1 MKHLIFDSGPLI
13 NFSMNGLLYL
23 LEKLKKDFKGNFL
36 ITKEVKEEIIDYP
49 LTIKKFELGALRL
62 KKLYE
67 DGIISH
73 ANINKKEVEE
83 LRVIRDNLIQIANTT
98 FKTRNRYLHILD
110 KGEAAAL
117 ALSLLMKR
125 RHGEEVPIVIDERTA
140 RMLSEN
146 PGNLRRIFEK
156 KFSTST
162 YAESKN
168 YDFFKNFKIIR
179 SAEIAYIAYKK
190 NFIELKDTRTLDAIL
205 YGLKYRGCSISE
217 EEIEELKRL
226 RLERL

>member
-36 ITKEVKEEIIDYP
+36 ITKEVKEEVIDYP

-62 KKLYE
+62 KKLFE

-73 ANINKKEVEE
+73 ANITKKEVEE
-83 LRVIRDNLIQIANTT
+83 LKIIRDNLIQIANAT
-98 FKTRNRYLHILD
+98 FSINKHLHILD
-110 KGEAAAL
+110 KGEAAAF

-125 RHGEEVPIVIDERTA
+125 KHGKEVPIVIDERTA

-146 PGNLRRIFEK
+146 PENLKKLFEK
-156 KFSTST
+156 KFSTSIH
-162 YAESKN
+162 AESKN

-190 NFIELKDTRTLDAIL
+190 NFIELNDTRTLDAIL
-205 YGLKYRGCSISE
+205 YGLKYRGCSISD
-217 EEIEELKRL
+217 EEIEELKKL
-226 RLERL
+226 